1 MFALRGMFTILSVKL
16 KTVSMHWRKIFSLQI
31 ILTFAIVC
39 EMFKASEE
47 FEGAIDINHILND
60 ASLHDELASLGW
72 KDHVVKKKNVA
83 KPGKPPKPSAAAPP
97 PPTKQESLTMEPL
110 DIGDVGLVDESA
122 LTLTEQDMQDEG
134 LLAEFDFINAEANGE
149 NEDDSG
155 EEEHEEE
162 AEESEEEEEDVS
174 QPVLKPAA
182 NALKAPAAAPSQG
195 NRPADNS
202 GIPTVEEAKRN
213 AIKYKR
219 EGNTTEALKWLRYA
233 KQIETSAVNSPT
245 LPPGAV
251 YNPPPAKPTKPAP
264 AASTTAGKPQ
274 ATTNQAA
281 YSGNHSGNASSHS
294 TSDPFGPLESA
305 IAEASKS
312 ALKEAKALE
321 KTDPK
326 VAVVKLREYKALQQE
341 MAVLQSR
348 RNTPGAA
355 PALFH
360 WAVSTFLLHCIFC
373 V

>member
-1 MFALRGMFTILSVKL
+1 
-16 KTVSMHWRKIFSLQI
+16 
-31 ILTFAIVC
+31 
-39 EMFKASEE
+39 MFKASEE

-72 KDHVVKKKNVA
+72 KDHVVKKKTVA
-83 KPGKPPKPSAAAPP
+83 KPGKPPKPSATAPP
-97 PPTKQESLTMEPL
+97 PPTKQESLTLEPL

-155 EEEHEEE
+155 EKEREEE

-182 NALKAPAAAPSQG
+182 NAAKAPAAAPSQV

-251 YNPPPAKPTKPAP
+251 YNPPPTKPTKPAP
-264 AASTTAGKPQ
+264 AASTTASKPQ
-274 ATTNQAA
+274 ATINQA
-281 YSGNHSGNASSHS
+281 SSNVNSYENTSSFS

-321 KTDPK
+321 KSDPK